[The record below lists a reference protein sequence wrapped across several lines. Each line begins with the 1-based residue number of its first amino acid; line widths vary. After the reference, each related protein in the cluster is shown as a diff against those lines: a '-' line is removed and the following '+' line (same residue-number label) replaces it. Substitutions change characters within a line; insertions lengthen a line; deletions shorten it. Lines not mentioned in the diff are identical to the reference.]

1 MRLIVLMILA
11 ILDDTAK
18 VVQLKGDCKEN
29 RNYFGAMAD
38 FATV

>member
-18 VVQLKGDCKEN
+18 VVQLKGDCKEKCK
-29 RNYFGAMAD
+29 YFWAIMN